1 MKRPD
6 RASTAKGR
14 DRAGRGGRPGASL
27 RPDAWWR
34 ASSIAIVSIAVV
46 VAGAALAEAQSTG
59 DGSSLLRGSST
70 AKGRTSARPGTTA
83 APAAAPVPVQWIGPN
98 PAASLDSPNALDEP
112 VPPALGADALGD
124 PVAGPTPSRPPART
138 NGARGSTAAGATGA
152 AVGSAGTA
160 TTGTTPLVTG
170 STGPVTP
177 RTPLR
182 ATQPVPRDSRLD
194 PYAEDSVDEGYQPLG
209 LRTGGFTWYPA
220 VEASAGYASNI
231 PGRAGGEAGA
241 LLRVAPEITGQS
253 DWSRHAL
260 SFDLRGSYTNYP
272 QYTVYDQPSFQ
283 GTVRGRV
290 DLSDEMRMDLRGGYA
305 LGREQASSA
314 NNPANTLVP
323 ATVQTLTGSV
333 GLTRDVGLF
342 ALTLRGDVA
351 RGTYSGGELVGGG
364 SLGVINRDNTQVI
377 GALRVTY
384 NASEALK
391 PFVEGQLTSRT
402 YDQAVINGDDR
413 NSTGYILKGGVT
425 TDLGPLL
432 RGEISAGYGVER
444 PRSASLSELRGLV
457 VDGSLV
463 WSPTRLTKVTLTAS
477 TAFEPST
484 VSGVSGSVADTVG
497 VTLEQSLR
505 RDLTAQIGGQFLTR
519 TYTAT
524 SMPNEYDLK
533 ATTGL
538 TYKFNRNVQVFVRGE
553 FERFMRVGGS
563 GDYDSETVYAGVRL
577 QR

>member
-1 MKRPD
+1 MQRPD
-6 RASTAKGR
+6 RAPTARGT
-14 DRAGRGGRPGASL
+14 DRAGQAA
-27 RPDAWWR
+27 RPDAVSHLGAWSR
-34 ASSIAIVSIAVV
+34 ASSIAVVSIAVV
-46 VAGAALAEAQSTG
+46 VAGVALAEAQSTG
-59 DGSSLLRGSST
+59 DGTSLLRGSST
-70 AKGRTSARPGTTA
+70 AKARTSARPSA
-83 APAAAPVPVQWIGPN
+83 AVAPAAAPVPVQWIGPN
-98 PAASLDSPNALDEP
+98 PVASLDSPNVLDEP

-124 PVAGPTPSRPPART
+124 PVAGPTPSRQPVRT
-138 NGARGSTAAGATGA
+138 NGTRGSAAAGG
-152 AVGSAGTA
+152 AGTTPSA
-160 TTGTTPLVTG
+160 TPPLVTG
-170 STGPVTP
+170 STTGGTGPVTP
-177 RTPLR
+177 LTPLR
-182 ATQPVPRDSRLD
+182 ATQPVPRDPRLD

-220 VEASAGYASNI
+220 IEASAGYASNI

-314 NNPANTLVP
+314 NNPANTQVP

-351 RGTYSGGELVGGG
+351 RGTYSGGELFGGG
-364 SLGVINRDNTQVI
+364 SLGVINRDNTQVV

-519 TYTAT
+519 TYTANA
-524 SMPNEYDLK
+524 MPNEYDLK

-553 FERFMRVGGS
+553 FERFMRVGGA